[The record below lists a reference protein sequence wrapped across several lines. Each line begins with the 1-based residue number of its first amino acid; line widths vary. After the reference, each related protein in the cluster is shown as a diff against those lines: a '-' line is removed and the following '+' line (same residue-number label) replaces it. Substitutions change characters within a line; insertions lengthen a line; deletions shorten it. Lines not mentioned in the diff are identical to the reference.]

1 MPTITIT
8 WTLSAVESA
17 LLDKL
22 LAANYAI
29 ATEQYAMLLIRSQQ
43 DPEVSTPIKP
53 VAETRE
59 AFITRIGLKGIKGTL
74 QIAVEAL
81 QKANIA
87 TVINVYEDP
96 ATTDA
101 QKIAALDQLGLQVD
115 GLRIIKKNV

>member
-8 WTLSAVESA
+8 WTLSSVESV

-29 ATEQYAMLLIRSQQ
+29 ATEQYAIRLVRSQQ
-43 DPEVSTPIKP
+43 DPEVPAPIKP

-59 AFITRIGLKGIKGTL
+59 AFVARIGLKGIKGTL
-74 QIAVEAL
+74 QVAVEAL

-87 TVINVYEDP
+87 TGINVYEDP
-96 ATTDA
+96 TTTDA
-101 QKIAALDQLGLQVD
+101 QKIAALDRLGLQVD
-115 GLRIIKKNV
+115 GLRIIKKSV